1 MACRGGAGQGFMTQM
16 GLTHR
21 IRNGIATGLALSLT
35 ASFALAQQAAVGGS
49 QKAPPRL
56 TFNLSTSLTSDSNP
70 TLSAT
75 PKAQTTLDTRL
86 GLDFNTATAGQSL
99 SFAVNGLAR
108 AASGDGVALRDP
120 SADLS
125 YQRDNGNSR
134 FSVSG
139 LYRQAPVDLFEPLV
153 LSDGSVSTTDILATK
168 GTITTTT
175 AGVGFETGLQRPL
188 GFDVSGHYSARD
200 YSDTTDPTVF
210 NSTSRDLKAGVHL
223 RMASG
228 DQVNLTASTKASDS
242 QNATKTATRTQDVS
256 LGYTRSL
263 SPTLKLQTA
272 LGQTDATTRQ
282 SGVVT
287 SHSNGLTGSLGLDA
301 TLPNGTASATLTVA
315 RDSRGTR
322 QTLSF
327 GRSLKLPNGTLSLT
341 AGVSARSGAAGQ
353 MIGTLAYAHTLPTE
367 SFGVN
372 LSRQVTL
379 NADSQDATNTVLGL
393 TYQHKINPVSDI
405 GLSVNVLATGGGT
418 GVAEATRQSLRA
430 TYSHDLT
437 ADWQMTAG
445 YQFRSLD
452 KSTTGT
458 ADSSSIFLTLSRKFT
473 LLP

>member
-1 MACRGGAGQGFMTQM
+1 MACRGGADQSRMKQM
-16 GLTHR
+16 GLKHR
-21 IRNGIATGLALSLT
+21 IRNRVATGLALSLT
-35 ASFALAQQAAVGGS
+35 ASFALAQQVAVGGTE
-49 QKAPPRL
+49 KAPPRL
-56 TFNLSTSLTSDSNP
+56 TFNLSTSLTSDDNP

-86 GLDFNTATAGQSL
+86 GLAFNTATTGQSL
-99 SFAVNGLAR
+99 SFAVSGLAR
-108 AASGDGVALRDP
+108 AASGDGVVLRDP

-139 LYRQAPVDLFEPLV
+139 LYRQAPVDLFEPV
-153 LSDGSVSTTDILATK
+153 LSGGTASTMDILATK

-175 AGVGFETGLQRPL
+175 AGFSFETGLQRPL
-188 GFDVSGHYSARD
+188 GFDVSGHYNARD
-200 YSDTTDPTVF
+200 YSDTTDPSVF
-210 NSTSRDLKAGVHL
+210 SSTSRDLKAGVRL

-228 DQVNLTASTKASDS
+228 DEVKLTAGTKASDS
-242 QNATKTATRTQDVS
+242 QNATQTATRAQDVS
-256 LGYTRSL
+256 LGYSRSL
-263 SPTLKLQTA
+263 SPTLTLQTS

-301 TLPNGTASATLTVA
+301 TLPNGTASATLTAA

-341 AGVSARSGAAGQ
+341 AGVSARSGATGQ
-353 MIGTLAYAHTLPTE
+353 LIGTLAYAHTLPTQ

-393 TYQHKINPVSDI
+393 TYQHKINPVSNI

-418 GVAEATRQSLRA
+418 GVTEATRQSLRA

-452 KSTTGT
+452 QSTTGT